1 MSTRNLTLPLKDK
14 TFRFLLLI
22 VVVVISLE
30 TVSVFG
36 LRLPNPYAQ
45 ISSLILIVSVGHTV
59 IRKGLTALFKL
70 KLGSINLLML
80 LAVIGAFYLG
90 DYPEASV
97 VIALF
102 VLGERLEDIGIDNS
116 KSALN
121 SLVNAQPKTAFLKS
135 KHEFVEIGSIA
146 IGSVIQ
152 IRPGDSIPLD
162 GIIDVGE
169 TTIDESTITGEP
181 LPKDKRV
188 GDAVFAGTINGN
200 HLIDVQ
206 TTRRADD
213 TTLSRIIRLTFE
225 ASSNKSKIQLF
236 IQKFSNV
243 YTPSILVLALMLW
256 LVPTVVLHMRPE
268 TWLLQ
273 ALTLLVVACPCA
285 LVISTPVAVFA
296 AIGNATAKGAL
307 VKGGRYLEE
316 LSKVKAVAVDKTR
329 TLTYG
334 KPELTDVFPIG
345 AITRDELLSCASGTE
360 LFSTHP
366 LAQAIVSGAT
376 LNRVTPHA
384 VSNYEERPG
393 KGALATCLVC
403 ESKEIMIGKLDFIR
417 EKSSVPVEVERVV
430 EQLSS
435 QGKTCVVVC
444 FNGAISGV
452 LGLTDVIKKD
462 SKLFLQELEGLGV
475 QAVMLTGDSENS
487 ASYIAHELGINR
499 FYSNLLP
506 DQKASSIE
514 TLMHEFGNVAM
525 VGDGINDAPSL
536 ARSSVGISMAAAG
549 SQAAI
554 EASDVALMNDNLMM
568 IPFLIR
574 LGRAVVQRIRF
585 NTLLAVIVKLLF
597 VSLAL
602 AGHGSLIMAITAD
615 VGVALFV
622 IVYSL
627 RLNVFE

>member
-1 MSTRNLTLPLKDK
+1 MSTKNLRLPLKDK

-22 VVVVISLE
+22 VVAVISLE
-30 TVSVFG
+30 IVSLIG
-36 LRLPNPYAQ
+36 LQLPSPYAQ
-45 ISSLILIVSVGHTV
+45 ITFLIIIVSVGHTV
-59 IRKGLTALFKL
+59 IRKGLKALFRL

-121 SLVNAQPKTAFLKS
+121 SLVKAQPKTALLKS
-135 KHEFVEIGSIA
+135 KNEFVEIGSIA
-146 IGSVIQ
+146 IGSTIQ
-152 IRPGDSIPLD
+152 VRPGDSIPLD
-162 GIIDVGE
+162 GIITVGE

-181 LPKDKRV
+181 LPRDKRV
-188 GDAVFAGTINGN
+188 GDAVYAGTINGN

-206 TTRRADD
+206 TTSRADD

-243 YTPSILVLALMLW
+243 YTPSILVLALLLW
-256 LVPTVVLHMRPE
+256 LVPTVFLHLSSE

-334 KPELTDVFPIG
+334 KPELTDVIPIG
-345 AITRDELLSCASGTE
+345 EITRDELLSCASGTE

-366 LAQAIVSGAT
+366 LAQAIVSAAT
-376 LNRVTPHA
+376 LNHVTPHT

-393 KGALATCLVC
+393 KGAIATCLVC
-403 ESKEIMIGKLDFIR
+403 ESKEIMIGKMAFIR
-417 EKSSVPVEVERVV
+417 ENSSVPVDVERIV

-435 QGKTCVVVC
+435 EGKTCVLVC
-444 FNGAISGV
+444 FNGTISGV
-452 LGLTDVIKKD
+452 LGLSDVVKKD
-462 SKLFLQELEGLGV
+462 SKLFLQELEELGV

-487 ASYIAHELGINR
+487 ASHIAHELGIKR

-506 DQKASSIE
+506 DQKAMSIE
-514 TLMHEFGNVAM
+514 TLMREFGNVAM

-554 EASDVALMNDNLMM
+554 EASDVALMNDNLLM
-568 IPFLIR
+568 IPYLIK

-585 NTLLAVIVKLLF
+585 NTLLAVSIKLLF
-597 VSLAL
+597 VCLAL
-602 AGHGSLIMAITAD
+602 AGHGSLILAITAD
-615 VGVALFV
+615 VGVTLFV
-622 IVYSL
+622 IAYSL
-627 RLNVFE
+627 RLNGFE